1 MSARSGDNVPEQLYG
16 EISKTIEQYRSI
28 AYRAVNSAMVKAY
41 WEIGRLIVE
50 QEQKGMGRAEYGRK
64 LLKGLSSRLT
74 LAYGKGFDDSNLRNT
89 RLFYLRF
96 PICDA
101 LRHEL
106 TWTHYRLIIRVEEN
120 EARDFYVNE
129 SIAGNWS
136 TRQLERQINTAYYER
151 MLLTNKGNRQS
162 LRKATEN
169 DPVAPKQFIK
179 DPYILEFLQL
189 GANHKLYEKD
199 LEQGLINKL
208 QEFLMELGKGFS
220 FVGRQYR
227 IIAEDEHF
235 YIDLVFYNYLL
246 KCFLLVDL
254 KAGKLTHQ
262 DIGQMDFYVR
272 YFEDQVRQ
280 ENDNPTIGLILCAE
294 KNQALAKYSLLN
306 DSKQIFASKYKLY
319 LPTEEE
325 LQRELQKERELLEI
339 EKGLN

>member
-1 MSARSGDNVPEQLYG
+1 MSARNGDNVPEQLYG

-50 QEQKGMGRAEYGRK
+50 QEQKGMGRATYGKRLIK
-64 LLKGLSSRLT
+64 SLSARL
-74 LAYGKGFDDSNLRNT
+74 ASHYGKGFDTSNLWKM
-89 RLFYLRF
+89 RLFYAQF
-96 PICDA
+96 QKVGA
-101 LRHEL
+101 LRLEL
-106 TWTHYRLIIRVEEN
+106 TWTHYRLIIRVEITQ
-120 EARDFYVNE
+120 ARDFYVKE
-129 SIAGNWS
+129 AIAGNWS

-151 MLLTNKGNRQS
+151 MLLTNKDNRQS
-162 LRKATEN
+162 LRKALEN
-169 DPVAPKQFIK
+169 DPMTPKQFIK

-227 IIAEDEHF
+227 ITAEEEHF

-262 DIGQMDFYVR
+262 HIGQMNFYVR

-306 DSKQIFASKYKLY
+306 DSNQIFASKYKLY

>member
-1 MSARSGDNVPEQLYG
+1 MSARNGGNVPEQLYG

-50 QEQKGMGRAEYGRK
+50 QEQKGMGRAEYGKRLIK
-64 LLKGLSSRLT
+64 SLSARL
-74 LAYGKGFDDSNLRNT
+74 APRYGKGFDGSNLWNM
-89 RLFYLRF
+89 RLFYQCF
-96 PICDA
+96 QKFDA
-101 LRHEL
+101 LRREL
-106 TWTHYRLIIRVEEN
+106 TWTHYRLIIKVQTEKI
-120 EARDFYVNE
+120 RDFYVKE

-162 LRKATEN
+162 LRKAIEN

-189 GANHKLYEKD
+189 SVNHKLYEKD
-199 LEQGLINKL
+199 LEQGLIDKL

-227 IIAEDEHF
+227 ITAEDEHF

-254 KAGKLTHQ
+254 KAGKLAHQ

-280 ENDNPTIGLILCAE
+280 GNDNPTIGLILCAE